1 MLSISKAVLKEELT
15 LAQRILNKWQLRL
28 DEGIPGVDI
37 PAGDELQFE
46 AFRKEMVGE
55 FQLIASKFD
64 GLANIMAEDQMA

>member
-1 MLSISKAVLKEELT
+1 MLSISKEVLKEEIT
-15 LAQRILNKWQLRL
+15 LAQRILNKWQNKL

-55 FQLIASKFD
+55 FQLVASKFD
-64 GLANIMAEDQMA
+64 GMASIMAEDHMS